1 MAAQAIGALFVQL
14 GLDSAQ
20 FQQGLRQSQSNLARF
35 GRQMASVAAGIA
47 AAGTAAFAAFNNSST
62 RLSDLKMQADIAG
75 LSAQEFKVAA
85 LAVEQYGVSQE
96 KLSDILKDVND
107 KFGDFAATGGG
118 ELKDFFENIAPKV
131 GVTID
136 SFRQLSSSDALA
148 LYVSSLEKANV
159 SQQEM
164 TFYMEALANDAT
176 ALVPAFRNGG
186 MAIDEMRKKADEL
199 GLALDTD
206 LIKTAR
212 QAQGEMRLV
221 ADVLR
226 TQFDQAVLKLGPSL
240 SQLAQALMPV
250 VEGIGRLIK
259 AVLDWTDIAG
269 KASRQFVDRF
279 IAGFQS
285 LPNSASLTIAAL
297 AAGLAAGFSTIAQQA
312 LDYAKQIVANVIE
325 GLKGLYEAGVQAVKD
340 LAAGMAAEFVAL
352 KDRALG
358 WGRDIADGLKSGL
371 DAAKDRVRSAV
382 SSVADT
388 VKGVFTDEMEI
399 QSPSRVF
406 MRFGGFISEGLQK
419 GIEAGGSGVQGAMQD
434 MAQGISGVFQ
444 GVLLDGQSFS
454 DSMRQMLG
462 NLFSGWGNNLFS
474 SGFSGLMG
482 MLNIPGFAKGGYHG
496 GGLRIVGENG
506 PELEATGPARYFSAS
521 KTRDMM
527 GGSTEGIHITIG
539 FDEDSLPNVRSIARQ
554 EASTATRQ
562 MAAAQAKALPGQVQ
576 QVNAKPRRRY

>member
-20 FQQGLRQSQSNLARF
+20 FQQGLRQSQSNLAQF
-35 GRQMASVAAGIA
+35 GKKMAVVGAGIA
-47 AAGTAAFAAFNNSST
+47 TAGAAAFAAFNNSSN

-75 LSAQEFKVAA
+75 LSAQEFKIAA
-85 LAVEQYGVSQE
+85 LAVDQYGVSQE

-118 ELKDFFENIAPKV
+118 ELKDFFDNIGPKV
-131 GVTID
+131 GVTIEN
-136 SFRQLSSSDALA
+136 FKNLSSSDALA

-186 MAIDEMRKKADEL
+186 LAIEEMRKKADEL
-199 GLALDTD
+199 GLAMDEG

-240 SQLAQALMPV
+240 SQLAQAMMPV
-250 VEGIGRLIK
+250 VEGMGRLIK
-259 AVLDWTDIAG
+259 AVLEWTDIAG
-269 KASRQFVDRF
+269 TASRDFVDRF
-279 IAGFQS
+279 IAGFQA
-285 LPNSASLTIAAL
+285 LPNSAGTTIAAL
-297 AAGLAAGFSTIAQQA
+297 AAGIAAGMSTIANQA
-312 LDYAKQIVANVIE
+312 LNYAKQIVTNIIE
-325 GLKGLYEAGVQAVKD
+325 GLKGLYEAGAQAVRD

-358 WGRDIADGLKSGL
+358 WGRDIADGLKQGI
-371 DAAKDRVRSAV
+371 DAAKDRVRGAV

-406 MRFGGFISEGLQK
+406 MRYGGFITEGLRE
-419 GIEAGGSGVQGAMQD
+419 GIQAGGSGVQSAMQD
-434 MAQGISGVFQ
+434 MAGGISDVFQ
-444 GVLLDGQSFS
+444 GVLLDGKSFS
-454 DSMRQMLG
+454 DSMKSMLS
-462 NLFSGWGNNLFS
+462 NLFSGWS
-474 SGFSGLMG
+474 SNMFQTGFSGLTG
-482 MLNIPGFAKGGYHG
+482 LLGIPGFAAGGFHR

-521 KTRDMM
+521 QTRNMM
-527 GGSTEGIHITIG
+527 GKGMDESELDVRVYVDEGGNWQAAVERISG
-539 FDEDSLPNVRSIARQ
+539 KVSARMVAGNSRAQ
-554 EASTATRQ
+554 QDRQ
-562 MAAAQAKALPGQVQ
+562 YLRNG
-576 QVNAKPRRRY
+576 R

>member
-20 FQQGLRQSQSNLARF
+20 FQQGLRQSQSSLARF
-35 GRQMASVAAGIA
+35 GRQMASVAVGIA

-96 KLSDILKDVND
+96 KLSDILKDVNE

-118 ELKDFFENIAPKV
+118 ELKDFFEKIAPKV
-131 GVTID
+131 GVTIE

-186 MAIDEMRKKADEL
+186 LALDEMRKKAEEL

-212 QAQGEMRLV
+212 EAQGEMRLV
-221 ADVLR
+221 SDVLR
-226 TQFDQAVLKLGPSL
+226 TQFDQAILKLGPSL

-285 LPNSASLTIAAL
+285 LPNAAGLTISAV

-312 LDYAKQIVANVIE
+312 LGYAKQIVANVIE

-358 WGRDIADGLKSGL
+358 WGRDIADGLRSGL
-371 DAAKDRVRSAV
+371 DAAKDRVRGAV
-382 SSVADT
+382 TGLADS
-388 VKGVFTDEMEI
+388 VKGIFTDEMEI

-406 MRFGGFISEGLQK
+406 MRFGGFITEGLTQ
-419 GIEAGGSGVQGAMQD
+419 GIQNGNAGVKSAMQD

-444 GVLLDGQSFS
+444 GVLMDGKSFS
-454 DSMRQMLG
+454 DSMRSMLS
-462 NLFSGWGNNLFS
+462 NLFSGWSSNMFQ
-474 SGFSGLMG
+474 SGFSGLTSLLG
-482 MLNIPGFAKGGYHG
+482 IPGFAAGGYHT

-506 PELEATGPARYFSAS
+506 PELEATGAARYYSAT
-521 KTRDMM
+521 KTRDML
-527 GGSTEGIHITIG
+527 GGNAGPSKIELVLSPELRANILSEAKDQSVQISQQTVAGASRIQQ
-539 FDEDSLPNVRSIARQ
+539 DRQ
-554 EASTATRQ
+554 YLRN
-562 MAAAQAKALPGQVQ
+562 G
-576 QVNAKPRRRY
+576 R